1 MLWAWH
7 PGKATSIL
15 STITTRDIK
24 INMVFKTPVLTTVS
38 ITKDCQFLNN
48 PNYKQAIDLDAFLT
62 MNCCLHGDKVYCD
75 VHIRPYPNQ
84 HT

>member
-1 MLWAWH
+1 
-7 PGKATSIL
+7 
-15 STITTRDIK
+15 
-24 INMVFKTPVLTTVS
+24 MVFKTPVLTTVS